1 MPPLSA
7 LRAFEAAARHMS
19 FKAAAAELGV
29 TPTAIS
35 HQVRELE
42 EACSAALFRRRP
54 RPLALTEAG
63 ERLFPVLRAGFDAFA
78 AAVSAVRE
86 AEDRRPLRVTGTNAF
101 AHRWLVPRLPLWR
114 AAHPGLSLE
123 VIGTD
128 AVVDLRAGEADVAIR
143 YARAA
148 PPDLVAHE
156 MLRDTFWPVC
166 SPALLGPGGLPA
178 CPSDLLRHPLVHM
191 HWQPSEP
198 DPPTWRHWL
207 RAARRRDPRLAD
219 VPEAH
224 GLAFREELHAI
235 EAVVGGQGVGICSD
249 VLVADELRTGTL
261 VKAYDLPLPGF
272 GFYVAHLPVH
282 PRLAAI
288 EVFSAWVRS
297 VAGR

>member
-1 MPPLSA
+1 MAWAACARLEAGSVICVPSPFALIVVWVTADAMPSC
-7 LRAFEAAARHMS
+7 
-19 FKAAAAELGV
+19 G
-29 TPTAIS
+29 
-35 HQVRELE
+35 
-42 EACSAALFRRRP
+42 RRRSGA
-54 RPLALTEAG
+54 RCG
-63 ERLFPVLRAGFDAFA
+63 
-78 AAVSAVRE
+78 S
-86 AEDRRPLRVTGTNAF
+86 
-101 AHRWLVPRLPLWR
+101 
-114 AAHPGLSLE
+114 
-123 VIGTD
+123 
-128 AVVDLRAGEADVAIR
+128 R

-166 SPALLGPGGLPA
+166 SPALLGPGGPPA

-235 EAVVGGQGVGICSD
+235 EAVAGGQGVGICSD
-249 VLVADELRTGTL
+249 VLVADELRTGAL

-297 VAGR
+297 VARR